1 MPYIKTKGENP
12 VNLFYQDLGK
22 GKPVVFIHG
31 WPSSHALWEYQLA
44 ELPKKFR
51 CIAYDRRG
59 FGNSDKPWTGYDYDT
74 FSDDLHSVIETLD
87 LSDITLV
94 GFSMGGGEVVRYLSR
109 HGSERISKIVLVAA
123 VTPFMLKTPDNEDAA
138 PQKLF
143 DEMIEG
149 VKKDRPKFLTEFG
162 KQFFG
167 VTVLQKP
174 VSEELLQW
182 AHYLTLPATQQ
193 STTECIRAFSSTDF
207 RNDCKAITLP
217 TLIIH
222 GDDDKIVPIDI
233 SAKKAVKLIKN
244 AELKVYQGAPHG
256 LYVTHKDKL
265 NKDLIEFIGVPSKTK
280 AVV

>member
-12 VNLFYQDLGK
+12 VNLFYLDLGK

-74 FSDDLHSVIETLD
+74 FADDLHAIIETLD
-87 LSDITLV
+87 LTDVTLV

-109 HGSERISKIVLVAA
+109 HGSDRISKIVLVAA
-123 VTPFMLKTPDNEDAA
+123 VTPYMLKTQDNEDGA

-143 DEMIEG
+143 DDMIEG
-149 VKKDRPKFLTEFG
+149 IKKDRPKFLTEFG

-167 VTVLQKP
+167 VTLLQKP

-182 AHYLTLPATQQ
+182 AHSLTLPATQQ
-193 STTECIRAFSSTDF
+193 STTECVRAFSSTDF
-207 RNDCKAITLP
+207 RKDCQAIALP
-217 TLIIH
+217 ALIIH
-222 GDDDKIVPIDI
+222 GDADKIVPIEF
-233 SAKKAVKLIKN
+233 SGKKTARLIKN
-244 AELKVYQGAPHG
+244 AELKIYEGAPHG
-256 LYVTHKDKL
+256 LYVTDKDKL
-265 NKDLIEFIGVPSKTK
+265 NNDLIEFISVTSKAR

>member
-1 MPYIKTKGENP
+1 MPYIKTTNENP

-22 GKPVVFIHG
+22 GNPIIFIHG

-59 FGNSDKPWTGYDYDT
+59 FGNSDKPWAGYDYDT
-74 FSDDLHSVIETLD
+74 FADDLHSIIEALN
-87 LSDITLV
+87 LSDVTLV

-109 HGSERISKIVLVAA
+109 HGSQRISKIVLVSA
-123 VTPFMLKTPDNEDAA
+123 VTPFMLKTTDNEDGA

-149 VKKDRPKFLTEFG
+149 IKKDRPKFLTEFG

-167 VTVLQKP
+167 VTLLQKP
-174 VSEELLQW
+174 VSDELLQW
-182 AHYLTLPATQQ
+182 AHILTLPATQQ
-193 STTECIRAFSSTDF
+193 STVECVRAFSETDF
-207 RNDCKAITLP
+207 RKDCSAIKVP

-222 GDDDKIVPIDI
+222 GDDDKIVPIEI
-233 SAKKAVKLIKN
+233 SAKKAVKLIKH
-244 AELKVYQGAPHG
+244 AELKIYEGAPHG
-256 LYVTHKDKL
+256 LYVTEKDRL
-265 NKDLIEFIGVPSKTK
+265 NKDLSEFIGVT
-280 AVV
+280 AEAEVFL